1 MNHFDQILPARSV
14 GRMSVS
20 NPPSSPSILAAI
32 NEKGGKSLHRPSNHL
47 LANHAV
53 SAGFSR
59 ARVSIR
65 VLMAEIDR
73 STTLRDSG
81 VR

>member
-1 MNHFDQILPARSV
+1 MTAFYPKRP
-14 GRMSVS
+14 
-20 NPPSSPSILAAI
+20 PPSSPQAM
-32 NEKGGKSLHRPSNHL
+32 KRGGKSLHRPSNHL
-47 LANHAV
+47 LANQAV
-53 SAGFSR
+53 SAGFNR

-81 VR
+81 VRYWFA